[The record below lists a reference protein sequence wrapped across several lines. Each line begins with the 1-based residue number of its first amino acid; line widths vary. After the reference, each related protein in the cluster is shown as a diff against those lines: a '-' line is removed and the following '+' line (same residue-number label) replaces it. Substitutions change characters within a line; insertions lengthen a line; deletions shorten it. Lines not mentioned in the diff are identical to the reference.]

1 MFSLNSIFNAHM
13 YVPVEIRSLIIKN
26 LQDQLRKERYER
38 NKKKLECELRFP
50 MLYMT
55 HSGPPFTCMYS
66 LRSEDRK
73 GNHYWNIGDGK
84 KIHSYIISL
93 KVH

>member
-26 LQDQLRKERYER
+26 LQEQLRKKRYER
-38 NKKKLECELRFP
+38 NRKNLECCLRFP

-55 HSGPPFTCMYS
+55 HVGLTLTFMYS
-66 LRSEDRK
+66 LRPEHKK
-73 GNHYWNIGDGK
+73 GDIIGL
-84 KIHSYIISL
+84 SL
-93 KVH
+93 TMETF